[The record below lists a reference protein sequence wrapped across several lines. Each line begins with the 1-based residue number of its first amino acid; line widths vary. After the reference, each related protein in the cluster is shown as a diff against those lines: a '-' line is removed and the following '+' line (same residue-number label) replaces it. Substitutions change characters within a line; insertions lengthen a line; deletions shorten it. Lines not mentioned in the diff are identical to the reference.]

1 MKKPELLAPA
11 GNLEKLK
18 TAITFGADAVY
29 LGGSKLNL
37 RAFADNFTT
46 EQLKEGVEFAHARG
60 KKVYVTLNI
69 IPHDSD
75 LTGIEDYL
83 RELYELKVDAVLV
96 ADPGMMTIVKNTVP
110 DLEIHLSTQAN
121 CLNYE
126 AAKFWHKM
134 GIKRV
139 VTAREM
145 SYEELKE
152 LRRELPDT
160 CEIEAFVHGAMCMGF
175 SGKCMLSNYLTGR
188 DSNRGA
194 CAQPCRYKYHLY
206 EEDEHGEMHEISN
219 NIDILDE
226 NTNFCKDPSQKIKV
240 VDDESKIEIEPH
252 GVHLMNS
259 KDLCMIEHIPE
270 LMQAGAQSLKIEGR
284 NKSEYY
290 LALVVKAYRQAIDLY
305 CEDPENYK
313 LPKALLDEMY
323 KVSHR
328 EYHTGFFFNEP
339 KHEGIIYKTN
349 NHVREYDV
357 VAIVHEYDEETQ
369 IATCKQRNKF
379 SMGEKVEIL
388 SSNSDGGEFVVEELY
403 DLEGNKLESCPHP
416 GMMCKVKV
424 PYKVEKNSFIRK
436 ELIL

>member
-1 MKKPELLAPA
+1 MKKPEILAPA
-11 GNLEKLK
+11 GSLDRLK
-18 TAITFGADAVY
+18 IAIDFGADAVY
-29 LGGSKLNL
+29 IGGGRLNL
-37 RAFADNFTT
+37 RAFSDNFTN
-46 EQLKEGVEFAHARG
+46 EEMAEGIKYCHDRG
-60 KKVYVTLNI
+60 KKLYVTMNVF
-69 IPHDSD
+69 PRNHDLKGVEEYIKGLYD
-75 LTGIEDYL
+75 LG
-83 RELYELKVDAVLV
+83 VDAIIV
-96 ADPGMMTIVKNTVP
+96 ADPSIVAAAKTAAPN
-110 DLEIHLSTQAN
+110 LEIHLSTQAN
-121 CLNYE
+121 ITNWM
-126 AAKFWHKM
+126 ATKFWYEQ
-134 GIKRV
+134 GVKRIV
-139 VTAREM
+139 LARELT
-145 SYEELKE
+145 LKE
-152 LRRELPDT
+152 ITEINENTPEGCEL
-160 CEIEAFVHGAMCMGF
+160 EVFIHGSMCVAY
-175 SGKCMLSNYLTGR
+175 SGRCLISNYMLGR
-188 DSNRGA
+188 DANKGICSNA
-194 CAQPCRYKYHLY
+194 CRYKYY
-206 EEDEHGEMHEISN
+206 IVEETRPGEYYPIVE
-219 NIDILDE
+219 
-226 NTNFCKDPSQKIKV
+226 
-240 VDDESKIEIEPH
+240 DDNGTYI
-252 GVHLMNS
+252 MNS

-313 LPKALLDEMY
+313 LPKVLLDEMY

-388 SSNSDGGEFVVEELY
+388 SSNSDGGEFVVEEIY

-416 GMMCKVKV
+416 GMMCKVKI

-436 ELIL
+436 ELV

>member
-1 MKKPELLAPA
+1 MRNIELLVPA
-11 GNLEKLK
+11 SSLEVLK
-18 TAITFGADAVY
+18 IAVVFGADAVY
-29 LGGSKLNL
+29 IGGEAFGL
-37 RAFADNFTT
+37 RAKAKNFTH
-46 EQLKEGVEFAHARG
+46 EDMAEGIAFAHEHG
-60 KKVYVTLNI
+60 VKVYVTVNI
-69 IPHDSD
+69 LAHNDD
-75 LTGIEDYL
+75 LPGVREYL
-83 RELYELKVDAVLV
+83 QELKELKPDALII
-96 ADPGMMTIVKNTVP
+96 ADPGIFTYAR
-110 DLEIHLSTQAN
+110 EICPEIECHISTQAN
-121 CLNYE
+121 NTNYE
-126 AAKFWHKM
+126 TYRFWYKL
-134 GIKRV
+134 GAKRV
-139 VTAREM
+139 VTAREL
-145 SYEELKE
+145 SLKE
-152 LRRELPDT
+152 IREIREHIPDDM
-160 CEIEAFVHGAMCMGF
+160 EIETFVHGAMCISY
-175 SGKCMLSNYLTGR
+175 SGRCLLSSYMTGR

-194 CAQPCRYKYHLY
+194 CAQSCRWKYSLVEEKRPNEY
-206 EEDEHGEMHEISN
+206 FPIEEDAHGTYI
-219 NIDILDE
+219 
-226 NTNFCKDPSQKIKV
+226 
-240 VDDESKIEIEPH
+240 
-252 GVHLMNS
+252 MNS

-313 LPKALLDEMY
+313 LPKALLEEMY

-436 ELIL
+436 ELV